1 MTEKESSHF
10 KVIADDVKPDATL
23 KEERGWHKMDVR
35 WLVTGK
41 NMDSKQT
48 VVGRTIMPPGV
59 KSRHAIHRHPNAEE
73 WEYIISGVAR
83 KHCRGRNVRSAGR
96 RARIHS
102 AQRLSWTGERLRYGD
117 SRDALGLLRR
127 LEPRGGR
134 LRHSR
139 RRQGLKRRRERR
151 RSVQQSGFPFAS
163 LAGPT
168 RVEFSRS
175 ARQ

>member
-1 MTEKESSHF
+1 MTQKEKSPF
-10 KVIADDVKPDATL
+10 KIIADDVKPDTTL

-83 KHCRGRNVRSAGR
+83 KHCGDETFVLRAGELAFIPRNVYHGPENASDTETLVTLWGYCGASSLEAGYV
-96 RARIHS
+96 IPED
-102 AQRLSWTGERLRYGD
+102 GKD
-117 SRDALGLLRR
+117 
-127 LEPRGGR
+127 
-134 LRHSR
+134 
-139 RRQGLKRRRERR
+139 
-151 RSVQQSGFPFAS
+151 
-163 LAGPT
+163 
-168 RVEFSRS
+168 
-175 ARQ
+175 

>member
-83 KHCRGRNVRSAGR
+83 KHCGTKRSFCGPESSHSF
-96 RARIHS
+96 RATSTMDWRTPPI
-102 AQRLSWTGERLRYGD
+102 
-117 SRDALGLLRR
+117 RR
-127 LEPRGGR
+127 LLVTLWGYCG
-134 LRHSR
+134 
-139 RRQGLKRRRERR
+139 
-151 RSVQQSGFPFAS
+151 AS
-163 LAGPT
+163 SLEEAGYVIP
-168 RVEFSRS
+168 EDGKD
-175 ARQ
+175 